1 MSPQT
6 NFEFKLI
13 GRPSSHHN
21 KKKEKKGNKK
31 KKKLVQKFRKK
42 SIFMKFFVM
51 LEIPIK
57 N

>member
-42 SIFMKFFVM
+42 SIFIKFFVM